1 LSKDQ
6 QNIVVIGSCIID
18 VTVHV
23 PRFPIIGESLV
34 ASRVTTQIG
43 GKASN
48 QAIGISSLGA
58 IPWLITK
65 IGNDNWANLA
75 KNLWKKRNVKTRY
88 VRYDKEEPTGIGIV
102 VMSNDGQNFTLSALN
117 SNKMLSREDI
127 DYAVPIFK
135 KSRVLTIHLNPAIET
150 VEHALAVAKKM
161 GLISLLNASP
171 SEQLPDSIYN
181 LVDVLIL
188 NRIEASQLSGINI
201 VNFSDAYSAG
211 QEFIFKGCKAV
222 VISLGHE
229 GLAVITPSHKYSIA
243 AFKVPVMDTSG
254 AGDALAAGLAVAL
267 AKNNDILSAAK
278 FACAVSGI
286 SVSRFGTWTSMPTKE
301 EVNDFLRGRKFEV
314 IPYSG
319 YIPKPHSVQV

>member
-1 LSKDQ
+1 MSKDQ
-6 QNIVVIGSCIID
+6 QNIIVIGSCIID
-18 VTVHV
+18 VTVYV

-58 IPWLITK
+58 VPWLITK
-65 IGNDNWANLA
+65 IGNDNWGKLA

-88 VRYDKEEPTGIGIV
+88 IRYGEEEPTGMGIV
-102 VMSNDGQNFTLSALN
+102 VMSNDGQNFTLSVLN
-117 SNKMLSREDI
+117 SNKTLSREDI
-127 DYAVPIFK
+127 DYAVPIIK

-171 SEQLPDSIYN
+171 AEQLPDSIYN

-188 NRIEASQLSGINI
+188 NRIEASQLSGIDI
-201 VNFSDAYSAG
+201 GNFLDAYSAG
-211 QEFIFKGCKAV
+211 QKFIYKGCKAV

-254 AGDALAAGLAVAL
+254 AGDALAAGLAVEL
-267 AKNNDILSAAK
+267 AKGNDILSAAK

-286 SVSRFGTWTSMPTKE
+286 SVSRFGTWPSMPTKK

-314 IPYSG
+314 TPCSD

>member
-1 LSKDQ
+1 LSKAQ

-18 VTVHV
+18 VTVYV

-58 IPWLITK
+58 VPWLLTK
-65 IGNDNWANLA
+65 IGNDSWAKLA
-75 KNLWKKRNVKTRY
+75 KNLWVKRNVKIRY
-88 VRYDKEEPTGIGIV
+88 VRHDEKEPTGIGIV
-102 VMSNDGQNFTLSALN
+102 VVSNDSQNFTLSALN
-117 SNKMLSREDI
+117 SNKILSREDI
-127 DYAVPIFK
+127 NYAIPIIK
-135 KSRVLTIHLNPAIET
+135 KSRVLTIHLNPPVET
-150 VEHALAVAKKM
+150 VEHALAIAKKI
-161 GLISLLNASP
+161 GLISILNASP
-171 SEQLPDSIYN
+171 VEQLPDSIYE

-188 NRIEASQLSGINI
+188 NRVEASQLSGIHIGN
-201 VNFSDAYSAG
+201 VLDAYSAG
-211 QEFIFKGCKAV
+211 QKFLCKGCRAV

-229 GLAVITPSHKYSIA
+229 GLAVITPSHKHSIT
-243 AFKVPVMDTSG
+243 AFKVPVIDTSG

-267 AKNNDILSAAK
+267 AEGNDILSAAK

-301 EVNDFLRGRKFEV
+301 EVNDFLRDRKFEV
-314 IPYSG
+314 TPY
-319 YIPKPHSVQV
+319 Q